1 MKKERDLRI
10 NAKYLPIKEYAVMFF
25 ILSAFNGFHM
35 WIYQTLQK
43 NDVFESNAGFGIN
56 ILMLFVMFSAVIVT
70 GLIAFLRHIT
80 LTRPLN
86 KLSKA
91 AREIKKGDLSVR
103 ITPLRTDGK
112 KDFVEVLFDD
122 FNTMTGEL
130 AFVNNNLQELVN
142 EKTAK
147 VTKLQESILKT
158 MANMVEY
165 RDNLTGGHISRT
177 QHTVSLLLEE
187 IKKHGLF
194 SEIVDNWDISLILQ
208 STQLH
213 DVGKIA
219 INDNI
224 LKKPAHLTDEEFSEM
239 KNHVIYGLRIIERIE
254 TESGES
260 ELLKYAKIFALTH
273 HEKWNGT
280 GYPNNLSGEKIPLH
294 GRIMAVADVYDAL
307 ISERPYK
314 KAMTHEEAVKI
325 IIDGKGTH
333 FDPVLIDLF
342 INIEPIRFFI

>member
-1 MKKERDLRI
+1 
-10 NAKYLPIKEYAVMFF
+10 
-25 ILSAFNGFHM
+25 
-35 WIYQTLQK
+35 
-43 NDVFESNAGFGIN
+43 
-56 ILMLFVMFSAVIVT
+56 
-70 GLIAFLRHIT
+70 
-80 LTRPLN
+80 
-86 KLSKA
+86 
-91 AREIKKGDLSVR
+91 
-103 ITPLRTDGK
+103 
-112 KDFVEVLFDD
+112 
-122 FNTMTGEL
+122 
-130 AFVNNNLQELVN
+130 
-142 EKTAK
+142 
-147 VTKLQESILKT
+147 
-158 MANMVEY
+158 
-165 RDNLTGGHISRT
+165 
-177 QHTVSLLLEE
+177 
-187 IKKHGLF
+187 
-194 SEIVDNWDISLILQ
+194 
-208 STQLH
+208 
-213 DVGKIA
+213 
-219 INDNI
+219 
-224 LKKPAHLTDEEFSEM
+224 M